1 MMPRQASRRRNHDKT
16 MSLGSHLRELRRR
29 LFLAAAAVLVAS
41 IVGWF
46 FSNVVVAEM
55 QAPLVQ
61 IAKSHEGMTS
71 LNFDNVS
78 AAFDLRIQIAITVGL
93 VLSSP
98 IWLYQVWAYFVPA
111 LTRKELKYSLGFFFS
126 AVPLF
131 LAGCTAGW
139 LLVPRIVTLLT
150 SFAPYGTA
158 TLLSASTY
166 FTFVLKLV
174 VAVGIAFVLPVFLVL
189 LNFVGVLSGKSIS
202 KAWRVALII
211 ILCFA
216 AAVTPSADV
225 ISMLL
230 LAAPMAVLY
239 FAAVGIALIHDRS
252 RARATRQLSRA
263 YAIEERGSNVRHF
276 N

>member
-1 MMPRQASRRRNHDKT
+1 MPREVAQRRNRDKT

-29 LFLAAAAVLVAS
+29 LFRAAVAVLAAS

-46 FSNVVVAEM
+46 LSNVVLAEM
-55 QAPLVQ
+55 QAPLVR
-61 IAKSHEGMTS
+61 IARSHEGLTS

-78 AAFDLRIQIAITVGL
+78 AAFDLRIQIAITVGVL
-93 VLSSP
+93 LSSP

-111 LTRKELKYSLGFFFS
+111 LTRKELKYALGFFLS

-131 LAGCTAGW
+131 FAGCTAGW
-139 LLVPRIVTLLT
+139 ILIPRIVTLLT
-150 SFAPYGTA
+150 SFAPAGTA
-158 TLLSASTY
+158 TLLVASTY

-189 LNFVGVLSGKSIS
+189 LNFVGVLSGTTIS
-202 KAWRVALII
+202 KAWRVALVI

-225 ISMLL
+225 ISMFL
-230 LAAPMAVLY
+230 LAAPMAALY
-239 FAAVGIALIHDRS
+239 FAAVGVALIHDR
-252 RARATRQLSRA
+252 RQARMISQISLD
-263 YAIEERGSNVRHF
+263 YAGEERESRVRHLI
-276 N
+276 